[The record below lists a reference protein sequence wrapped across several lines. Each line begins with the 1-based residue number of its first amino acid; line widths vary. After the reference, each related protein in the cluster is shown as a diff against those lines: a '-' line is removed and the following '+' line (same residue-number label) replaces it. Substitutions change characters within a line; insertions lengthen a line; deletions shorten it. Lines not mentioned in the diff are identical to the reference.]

1 MKPVVNA
8 KGAEFMLKRDDGTYH
23 VEIEVTSQFS
33 VSVPKYDIICMSVVE
48 VYASKKIKGQ
58 WTTVAYCDNC
68 VVDSD
73 ADLEMYQTLAI
84 TVITEYQALAN
95 TVIADMHSV

>member
-1 MKPVVNA
+1 MTTKNRNYRMKPVVNA

-23 VEIEVTSQFS
+23 VEIEVTRQFS
-33 VSVPKYDIICMSVVE
+33 VYIPTTREEAWMSVVE

-58 WTTVAYCDNC
+58 WTTVAYSDNC
-68 VVDSD
+68 AIDSD
-73 ADLEMYQTLAI
+73 ATLEMYEALAI
-84 TVITEYQALAN
+84 